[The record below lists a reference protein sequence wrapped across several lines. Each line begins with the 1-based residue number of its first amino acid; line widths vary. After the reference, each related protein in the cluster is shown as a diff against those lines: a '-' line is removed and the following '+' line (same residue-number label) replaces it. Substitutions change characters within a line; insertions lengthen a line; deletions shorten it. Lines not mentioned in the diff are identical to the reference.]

1 MDEKLSEYQQ
11 YHIWILIGAVVII
24 ATIQFFM
31 NRHLK
36 RDVARLSAD
45 LKKAEIKFSKYHQDQ
60 VDAYKQLYTHFYE
73 FRAATQRILY
83 FADRD
88 ADHHIHKKR
97 LQEYLVNQKQLMHF
111 FKSNRILFPED
122 TCKKIDD
129 NFTVFARFTSKVF
142 KDKEDLENFETYFD
156 ANFMEMYGNAEGE
169 MDKIKQRARNLRES
183 EEYKEAGKKMWK
195 LIQELENDFRKLV
208 K

>member
-1 MDEKLSEYQQ
+1 M
-11 YHIWILIGAVVII
+11 WILIGAVVII

-31 NRHLK
+31 NRHFK
-36 RDVARLSAD
+36 RDVARLSAN
-45 LKKAEIKFSKYHQDQ
+45 LKKVEIKFSKYHQDQ

-73 FRAATQRILY
+73 FRAATQSILY
-83 FADRD
+83 FAHRD
-88 ADHHIHKKR
+88 ADHDIYKKK
-97 LQEYLVNQKQLMHF
+97 LQGYLVNQKQLIHF

-129 NFTVFARFTSKVF
+129 NFAVFARFTSKVF
-142 KDKEDLENFETYFD
+142 NDKENLENFETHFD
-156 ANFMEMYGNAEGE
+156 ADFMEMYGSAEGE
-169 MDKIKQRARNLRES
+169 MDKIKQKARNLRES
-183 EEYKEAGKKMWK
+183 EEYREAGKKIWQ